1 MNERLAIATQI
12 LNGICSADWKFDLPQ
27 GMKWDD
33 VAVIRAYELADKLI
47 AGQKAVTVAKPA
59 RKKKS
64 EAV

>member
-1 MNERLAIATQI
+1 MTERLMIATQI
-12 LNGICSADWKFDLPQ
+12 LNGICSADWKFDVPT

-47 AGQKAVTVAKPA
+47 AGQQSVAVAKPT

-64 EAV
+64 ETV